1 MAFITGK
8 TDPGGA
14 AGWAPVGVI
23 CNSHAS
29 SRRLIGAKVGR
40 VTMTAY
46 IVAHEAGHNLGMSHD
61 FVSKNNPR
69 YYKGQSCDNK
79 GIMSYG
85 SPPMEWSKCSKNDF
99 MARYNLVGS
108 ANWCLESK
116 FYLLMYFIEFKH
128 FQCKY
133 QHSRKG
139 QHQVLWSL

>member
-29 SRRLIGAKVGR
+29 SRRSINAKVGR

-46 IVAHEAGHNLGMSHD
+46 IVAHETGHNLGMSHD

-85 SPPMEWSKCSKNDF
+85 SPPMEWSKCSRNDF
-99 MARYNLVGS
+99 MARYNQVGS
-108 ANWCLESK
+108 ANWCMQSK
-116 FYLLMYFIEFKH
+116 FPF
-128 FQCKY
+128 
-133 QHSRKG
+133 
-139 QHQVLWSL
+139 